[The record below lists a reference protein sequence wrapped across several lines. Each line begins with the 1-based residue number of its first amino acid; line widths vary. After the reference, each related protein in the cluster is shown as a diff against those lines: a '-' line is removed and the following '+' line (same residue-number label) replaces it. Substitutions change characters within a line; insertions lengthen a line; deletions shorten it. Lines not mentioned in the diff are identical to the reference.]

1 MAERV
6 EHLRGGLDKLN
17 EATSEVDKLSKS
29 ATEQRA
35 LLTQKQEEAD
45 VAMEQIQKSMERAV
59 ERKGEVEMLQ
69 KKLGKEEV
77 QMTERKGGV
86 EEELSKIAPVL
97 EAAKAAVGGIKSDN
111 LNEIRSLKMPPEAIR
126 DVLEGVLRI
135 MGNYD
140 TSGISMK
147 RFTPAGMGKSAFM
160 MRPSRWRL
168 SLSIR
173 AKPRLGMNGNGCAGS
188 MASGVST
195 GMMPSTNLRSHER
208 SRGVNS
214 SGATTAIPSPRSSLT
229 RLLQQAC
236 WACIRRPTSWWIA

>member
-1 MAERV
+1 M
-6 EHLRGGLDKLN
+6 
-17 EATSEVDKLSKS
+17 DKLSRS
-29 ATEQRA
+29 ANEQRA
-35 LLTQKQEEAD
+35 LLTQKQQEAD

-77 QMTERKGGV
+77 QMQERKGGV

-140 TSGISMK
+140 TSWISMK
-147 RFTPAGMGKSAFM
+147 RFLGNKSVKDELINFDSRKITPEV
-160 MRPSRWRL
+160 RV
-168 SLSIR
+168 R
-173 AKPRLGMNGNGCAGS
+173 AR
-188 MASGVST
+188 V
-195 GMMPSTNLRSHER
+195 RVR
-208 SRGVNS
+208 V
-214 SGATTAIPSPRSSLT
+214 
-229 RLLQQAC
+229 
-236 WACIRRPTSWWIA
+236 